1 MGLLDEIQKRQLPLK
16 VLSGGAGSLAYCHES
31 LDQFK
36 DAIQDRQVKIAPQLK
51 KYQPTLELAGTMTLY
66 SDRSEMQDW
75 VKKDCSTS
83 TAEKL
88 EDLQP
93 FVELLLKTYRYNWIY
108 GSGDGGYFPFT
119 PAANRFDALIRKA
132 EAHVSQAGWH

>member
-1 MGLLDEIQKRQLPLK
+1 LLDEIQKQRLPLK
-16 VLSGGAGSLAYCHES
+16 VLSGGSGSLAYCHDS

-36 DAIQDRQVKIAPQLK
+36 EAIQDRQAKIAPHLE
-51 KYQPTLELAGTMTLY
+51 KYRPTLELSGTMTLY
-66 SDRSEMQDW
+66 SDRPGMQDW
-75 VKKDCSTS
+75 VKKDCSAS
-83 TAEKL
+83 TAAKL

-119 PAANRFDALIRKA
+119 PTANRFDALIRKA
-132 EAHVSQAGWH
+132 EAHASQAELH